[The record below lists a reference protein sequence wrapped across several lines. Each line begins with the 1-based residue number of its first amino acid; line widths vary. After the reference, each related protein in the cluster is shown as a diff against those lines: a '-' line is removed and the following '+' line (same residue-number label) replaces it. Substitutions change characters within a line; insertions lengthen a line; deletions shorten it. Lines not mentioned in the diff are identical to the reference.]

1 VLDFPLMNRAS
12 PSLALIMLL
21 AAVIATTPL
30 AIDMYLPAMP
40 QLAIALQTDS
50 LMVQQSLS
58 IFLAFYGMGMLVF
71 GPLADA
77 IGRRPLA
84 LWGLAIF
91 FVASVLLS
99 QTESIEWFLTWR
111 ALQAFAGSAATVVI
125 PGIIRALYQEHT
137 AKGMSYV
144 SMMMM
149 LAPLLA
155 PAIGSLVLY
164 VASWPWIFAVLAGYA
179 LVIGSFAAKYLPEIN
194 TKAER
199 GKLDFFGS
207 YQVVFAHRQARPL
220 IAISMFASFS
230 FFCFL
235 TAVPFVYIEFFK
247 VDELTFSLLFG
258 INVLM
263 LIIAN
268 FTNSRLVTR
277 FGSHKMLKAGWCSA
291 LLFAT
296 GLLVVS
302 VVELPLLWTVLM
314 IAPLMASLGLIAT
327 NADALILIAFPKHS
341 GTATAVI
348 GTLRF
353 GCGAL
358 AGPLLALFAN
368 GGTVPF
374 AALMLGGVVAIT
386 IARLFVKP
394 IAVSSLVESADR

>member
-1 VLDFPLMNRAS
+1 
-12 PSLALIMLL
+12 MLL

-40 QLAIALQTDS
+40 QLANSLQTDGV
-50 LMVQQSLS
+50 MVQQSLS
-58 IFLAFYGMGMLVF
+58 IFLAFYGLGMLIF

-84 LWGLAIF
+84 LSGLAVF
-91 FVASVLLS
+91 FIASLLLS
-99 QTESIEWFLTWR
+99 QTDRIEWFLTWR

-125 PGIIRALYQEHT
+125 PGIIRSLYQEHT

-164 VASWPWIFAVLAGYA
+164 VASWPWIFGVLAGYA
-179 LVIGSFAAKYLPEIN
+179 LVIGTLAAKFLPEIHS
-194 TKAER
+194 KAER
-199 GKLDFFGS
+199 GKLDFLGS
-207 YQVVFAHRQARPL
+207 YKVVFAHRQARPL

-235 TAVPFVYIEFFK
+235 TAVPFVYIDFFK
-247 VDELTFSLLFG
+247 VDEQTFSLLFG

-263 LIIAN
+263 LILAN

-277 FGSHKMLKAGWCSA
+277 FGSHRMLKAGWCCA
-291 LLFAT
+291 LLFAS
-296 GLLVVS
+296 GLLAVS
-302 VVELPLLWTVLM
+302 VAEYPLGWTVLM

-327 NADALILIAFPKHS
+327 NADALILIAFPQHS

-353 GCGAL
+353 GSGAL

-374 AALMLGGVVAIT
+374 AALMCSGVLAIT
-386 IARLFVKP
+386 VARLFVQP
-394 IAVSSLVESADR
+394 AAVKRSG

>member
-1 VLDFPLMNRAS
+1 MNRSS

-40 QLAIALQTDS
+40 QLATSLQTDG

-58 IFLAFYGMGMLVF
+58 IFLAFYGMGMLIF

-84 LWGLAIF
+84 LWGLSF
-91 FVASVLLS
+91 FFIASLLLS
-99 QTESIEWFLTWR
+99 QTQSIEWFLTWR

-164 VASWPWIFAVLAGYA
+164 VASWPWIFVVLAGYA
-179 LVIGSFAAKYLPEIN
+179 LVVGSFAAKFLPEVHS
-194 TKAER
+194 KAQR
-199 GKLDFFGS
+199 NKLDFFGS

-247 VDELTFSLLFG
+247 VNEQTFSLLFG

-263 LIIAN
+263 LILAN
-268 FTNSRLVTR
+268 FSNSRLVTR
-277 FGSHKMLKAGWCSA
+277 FGSPTMLKAGWCSA
-291 LLFAT
+291 LTFAS
-296 GLLVVS
+296 GLLLVS
-302 VVELPLLWTVLM
+302 LLELPLVWTVLM

-353 GCGAL
+353 GSGAL

-374 AALMLGGVVAIT
+374 AGLMLSGVLAIT
-386 IARLFVKP
+386 IARGFIQP
-394 IAVSSLVESADR
+394 IAAQSNHSTAAS